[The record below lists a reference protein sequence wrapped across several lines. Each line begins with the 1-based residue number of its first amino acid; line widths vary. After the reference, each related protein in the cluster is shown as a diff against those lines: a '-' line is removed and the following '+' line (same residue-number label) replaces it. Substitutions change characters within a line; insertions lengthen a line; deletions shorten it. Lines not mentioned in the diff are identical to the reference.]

1 MSARFVAGRS
11 AECRMEVYSRTGNYD
26 ILMGEAN
33 HNRFV
38 VAHGLPSFVSLLTW
52 DASEGS
58 IEGEGCGWR
67 QAASLSFEIK
77 RLLTYNDRFTY
88 PKQLTWDA
96 DEGTIKGEERSD
108 GQARL
113 RVVVSGRRL
122 SGSAAVLHCHQHD
135 DKSNCVYNYLYNFI
149 SSHWQPPFSHLAV
162 KDGDLIEWSRVL
174 LQKASASRRCASDSC
189 YALPDQYTPDITA
202 SCTPQGILFHAYAEE
217 GWDMSG

>member
-1 MSARFVAGRS
+1 MAGRS

-26 ILMGEAN
+26 ILMG
-33 HNRFV
+33 
-38 VAHGLPSFVSLLTW
+38 G
-52 DASEGS
+52 
-58 IEGEGCGWR
+58 GCGWR
-67 QAASLSFEIK
+67 QAASFLGLGG
-77 RLLTYNDRFTY
+77 RLPVARFAACFSL
-88 PKQLTWDA
+88 LTWDA

-108 GQARL
+108 GHARL
-113 RVVVSGRRL
+113 RVVISGRRFC
-122 SGSAAVLHCHQHD
+122 GSAAVLYCHKHY
-135 DKSNCVYNYLYNFI
+135 DKHYRIEYNLYNFV
-149 SSHWQPPFSHLAV
+149 SGHWQPPFSHLAV